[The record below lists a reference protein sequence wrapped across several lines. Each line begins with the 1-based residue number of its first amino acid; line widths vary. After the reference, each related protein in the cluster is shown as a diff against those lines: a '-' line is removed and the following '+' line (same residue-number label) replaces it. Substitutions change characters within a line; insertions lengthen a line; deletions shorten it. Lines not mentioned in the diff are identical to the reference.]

1 MSNDGTSGGGPLRIL
16 VIDDHDVVR
25 MGICSLIGSMPGVSV
40 IGQGSSGEQAL
51 SLARELNPDIVFMD
65 IRMPGIGGLEAT
77 RRLLLANP
85 GLKVIVVSVFADD
98 TYPAQLLK
106 AGAAGYLTKQADRDE
121 IQRALQTVIEDGTY
135 VSPAIAQLMVVK
147 SLKPDQQGSPLA
159 TLSRRELQIAQMIG
173 SGHRANEVAAVL
185 NISPKTITTYKYRIY
200 DKLGVGNDVEL
211 ALAMVKYG
219 LIDPNEVL

>member
-1 MSNDGTSGGGPLRIL
+1 MSSVGNFGRGPIKIL

-25 MGICSLIGSMPGVSV
+25 MGICSLVESMPGVEV

-51 SLARELNPDIVFMD
+51 SLTRELNPDIVFMD

-106 AGAAGYLTKQADRDE
+106 AGAAGYITKQADRDE

-147 SLKPDQQGSPLA
+147 GLKPDQQGSPLA
-159 TLSRRELQIAQMIG
+159 ALSRRELQIAQMIG

-185 NISPKTITTYKYRIY
+185 NISPKTINTYKYRIY

-211 ALAMVKYG
+211 ALATVKYG
-219 LIDPNEVL
+219 LIDPDEVL

>member
-1 MSNDGTSGGGPLRIL
+1 MSSVGNFGRGPIKIL

-25 MGICSLIGSMPGVSV
+25 MGICSLIESMPGVEV

-51 SLARELNPDIVFMD
+51 SLTRELNPDIVFMD

-121 IQRALQTVIEDGTY
+121 IQRALQTVIEDGIY

-147 SLKPDQQGSPLA
+147 GLKPDQQSSPLA
-159 TLSRRELQIAQMIG
+159 ALSRRELQIAQMIG

-185 NISPKTITTYKYRIY
+185 NISPKTINTYKYRIY

-211 ALAMVKYG
+211 ALATVKYG
-219 LIDPNEVL
+219 LIDPDEVL